1 MRSFVHLSFIISVS
15 LLAVASCS
23 KSNPISQTTDDP
35 QKRVVATTA
44 ENKLALLSLSQR
56 FNDLG
61 RYVVEGRI
69 KNLLYN
75 EEITSITIRV
85 SLYTSNETL
94 IDEEDD
100 TIYRMY
106 SREEA
111 TFETETWQF
120 ELDNLTPD
128 PDETVITMLIDGT
141 IVSYEDRRGGSGS
154 DTAGRYDFRWS
165 RWGDSKDEVESKE
178 PGTLN
183 FTRDNGMDE
192 TGTTTD
198 VLKFTETILDTV
210 TVRYR
215 FLGNELWGGGYVF
228 SSSASDS
235 LTDALKSMLNDRYG
249 ISEEVDGN
257 TLWKR
262 NEDTWVVLYP
272 ATTESNMILGYFEE
286 SMLYNLEGNYKYN
299 DLPLRVVIP
308 E

>member
-1 MRSFVHLSFIISVS
+1 MRSFVHLSFIVSVL

-23 KSNPISQTTDDP
+23 KSNPISQTTGDP
-35 QKRVVATTA
+35 QERVVSAAA
-44 ENKLALLSLSQR
+44 ENKLALLSLNQR

-61 RYVVEGRI
+61 QYVVEGRI

-75 EEITSITIRV
+75 EEVTSITIRV

-106 SREEA
+106 SREET

-141 IVSYEDRRGGSGS
+141 IVSYEDRRGDSGS

-178 PGTLN
+178 PGTLT
-183 FTRDNGMDE
+183 FTRDDGMDE

-198 VLKFTETILDTV
+198 VLKFTETVFDTV
-210 TVRYR
+210 AVRYR
-215 FLGNELWGGGYVF
+215 FMGNELWGGGYVF
-228 SSSASDS
+228 SSSVSDS
-235 LTDALKSMLNDRYG
+235 LKNALRSTLNERYG
-249 ISEEVDGN
+249 ISENVDGN

-272 ATTESNMILGYFEE
+272 ETTESNMILGYFEE
-286 SMLYNLEGNYKYN
+286 SMLLNLNGNNAYNT
-299 DLPLRVVIP
+299 LPLRVVVP